1 MTREQL
7 INKLLRKYRAS
18 GVHGLMDIFQNEGI
32 VSDEAVTI
40 EDVAIRDL
48 VRAFQRFTS

>member
-7 INKLLRKYRAS
+7 INRLLRKYRAS
-18 GVHGLMDIFQNEGI
+18 GVTALLDTLQNEGI

-48 VRAFQRFTS
+48 VRAYQRFDS

>member
-7 INKLLRKYRAS
+7 VNQLLRKYRAS
-18 GVHGLMDIFQNEGI
+18 GVNKLMDMLQDQGI
-32 VSDEAVTI
+32 VSDEAVAI

-48 VRAFQRFTS
+48 VRAFQRFDS